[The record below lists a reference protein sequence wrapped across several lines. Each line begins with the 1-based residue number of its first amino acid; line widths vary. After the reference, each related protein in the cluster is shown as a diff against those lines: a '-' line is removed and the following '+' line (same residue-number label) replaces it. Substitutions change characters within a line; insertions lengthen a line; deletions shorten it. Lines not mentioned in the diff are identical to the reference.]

1 MIDDLS
7 AYKIAI
13 TLIPG
18 IGDVN
23 AKRLISYCGGI
34 EAVFKEKS
42 KNLEKIPGIGDV
54 LANSIINTIRS
65 ESLWKKVEKE
75 LNFCEQYKINILL
88 YTDNEYPYRLKHC
101 EDAPVTIFSL
111 GNVNFNVNK
120 VLSIVGTRKP
130 THYGI
135 SLCEN
140 IISDLAN
147 LSKDVIIVSGMAFG
161 IDVTAHKAALKY
173 GLKTV
178 GVLAHGLDTIYPYQ
192 HRAIAKQIIQQ
203 GSLLTEFLS
212 ETTPEK
218 SNFVKRN
225 RIIAGMADATLVVE
239 SKRDGGAMITAEYAF
254 SYNRDVL
261 AIPGRTFDV
270 TSEGPNYL
278 IKSNKAALVESAQ
291 DICQVLSW
299 EINTS
304 KPEQEKLP
312 LLIDLTEEEKK
323 IIEAL
328 KNEGDT
334 SIDILA
340 LKTAIPMS
348 KISAM
353 LLNLEFNGIVKSL
366 PGKIYALTVKV

>member
-1 MIDDLS
+1 
-7 AYKIAI
+7 
-13 TLIPG
+13 
-18 IGDVN
+18 
-23 AKRLISYCGGI
+23 
-34 EAVFKEKS
+34 
-42 KNLEKIPGIGDV
+42 
-54 LANSIINTIRS
+54 
-65 ESLWKKVEKE
+65 
-75 LNFCEQYKINILL
+75 
-88 YTDNEYPYRLKHC
+88 
-101 EDAPVTIFSL
+101 
-111 GNVNFNVNK
+111 VNFNVNK

-192 HRAIAKQIIQQ
+192 HRSIAKQIVQQ

-225 RIIAGMADATLVVE
+225 RIIAGMADATLVIE

-261 AIPGRTFDV
+261 AIPGRTYDV